1 MIFLFPRWDMLVPSR
16 VCIQTLRLC
25 DPLDPHCH
33 HKGLH
38 LVHLWRRDGL
48 QIENDIRQIQEI
60 FCSTEATM
68 VDASLDL
75 MIIIWWHDKTIMKQQ
90 ICWKMMINMLILKSW
105 WMKWWNDDDMMQKW
119 WHDEIVVTLLNL
131 SWHTEIMVTW
141 CWNDGEAHDD
151 EISMK
156 KGWWSNASE
165 ILKTSTEGATK
176 SLSLRVNLNLRS
188 LVLNPKLGDYSSTH
202 TVDGWNPAI
211 TSWGNGSLSHYLL
224 GFIHPWWYRIS
235 EPSTVWRVR
244 PLPLKKIGE
253 SAYTAVFLS
262 KRSWEDHGK
271 SQTLR
276 EERGVENLFIIFI

>member
-1 MIFLFPRWDMLVPSR
+1 
-16 VCIQTLRLC
+16 
-25 DPLDPHCH
+25 
-33 HKGLH
+33 
-38 LVHLWRRDGL
+38 
-48 QIENDIRQIQEI
+48 
-60 FCSTEATM
+60 
-68 VDASLDL
+68 
-75 MIIIWWHDKTIMKQQ
+75 
-90 ICWKMMINMLILKSW
+90 MLILKSW

-119 WHDEIVVTLLNL
+119 RHDEIVVALLNL

-176 SLSLRVNLNLRS
+176 SLSLTVNLNLRS

-211 TSWGNGSLSHYLL
+211 TSWGNGSLSQ
-224 GFIHPWWYRIS
+224 
-235 EPSTVWRVR
+235 VR

-253 SAYTAVFLS
+253 SAYTAFFCR
-262 KRSWEDHGK
+262 KDHGK
-271 SQTLR
+271 IMGRAKHFGKKGGWRTSL
-276 EERGVENLFIIFI
+276 